1 MLADK
6 ICQVVVRPSDGKIV
20 PNHLAMEENKNY
32 HNVRHGHGQL
42 AICTLATD
50 STKNRVFYNESWGFS
65 VKIGGD
71 WWRKK
76 QSKNSMDSNVKTHL
90 KCPPILPPPIL
101 PNLRSTNPLFLGH
114 VLLHISD
121 NTSRPE
127 RRGRIAEKNSG
138 NNQDKQPCGLCFISE
153 NDLGI
158 EGETSVS
165 YFC

>member
-1 MLADK
+1 
-6 ICQVVVRPSDGKIV
+6 
-20 PNHLAMEENKNY
+20 MEENKNY
-32 HNVRHGHGQL
+32 QNVRHGHGQL